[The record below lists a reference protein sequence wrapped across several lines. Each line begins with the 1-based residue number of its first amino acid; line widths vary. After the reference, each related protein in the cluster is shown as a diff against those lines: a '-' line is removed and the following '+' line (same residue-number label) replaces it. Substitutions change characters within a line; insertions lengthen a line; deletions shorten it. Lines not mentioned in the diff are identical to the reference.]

1 MNRTAL
7 LSRRTKETDIRLTL
21 NLDGQGTGQIQT
33 GVGFFDHM
41 LDLLSRH
48 ALIDLTVQAKGD
60 LQVDQHH
67 TVEDVGICLGQALE
81 KALGDKKGIFRYGW
95 ALIPMDE
102 SLAQVSLDLSG
113 RSALVFQVHFTS
125 PLIGDFAS
133 ELVREFFQALANNAR
148 MNLHIHVPY
157 GSNSHHMCEAIFKA
171 FAKALRQ
178 AVGVDERAKN
188 QIPSTK
194 GSLTE

>member
-7 LSRRTKETDIRLTL
+7 LSRKTKETDIRLTL

-157 GSNSHHMCEAIFKA
+157 GSNSHHICEAIFKA

-178 AVGVDERAKN
+178 AVGVDERAKT